1 MGISKLKDISQA
13 TATTLSSNPI
23 GTYPYMVPE
32 MFGPGRRGPA
42 VDIYSF
48 GCLLIELFGQQR
60 VWGTTTGMQ
69 IMQKVCGS
77 FKSQP
82 QPPAIDHLPMHVQ
95 HICKA
100 CCQLDSRSSKDVK
113 LRRNVITLTSVCIHF
128 FIRHFCSIQV

>member
-1 MGISKLKDISQA
+1 MTANLQTVKICDMGISKLKDISQA
-13 TATTLSSNPI
+13 TATTLSPNPI
-23 GTYPYMVPE
+23 GTYPYMAPK
-32 MFGPGRRGPA
+32 MFGPGRRGPG

-48 GCLLIELFGQQR
+48 GCLLIELFGQQK

-100 CCQLDSRSSKDVK
+100 CCQLDSSSCPKIGEVVK
-113 LRRNVITLTSVCIHF
+113 MLG
-128 FIRHFCSIQV
+128 